1 MSTVIGV
8 CTFGGLAFTQLTIRS
23 IRETVT
29 KPYQLYVIVG
39 KPGDNITIKW
49 LKEQEIPHKIHDINL
64 GFPAAVNDIYDFT
77 WKENNFDNFVA
88 IGNDVIAYP
97 HAIDSLIE
105 VADTTDYEW
114 ICSSQFDVRVLIK
127 SFPDTKKFFLG
138 NDLNFHHFKER
149 PWEVFKKWSSE
160 IKIGKSGLSD
170 VHNLALFKKSVF
182 EKIGYIDVNFY
193 PAYYSDNDYVRRA
206 VHAKTKSCNLGN
218 SWYFHFWSRTVKQ
231 GAGGST
237 HKFFGQNKKFYI
249 RKWGNDFGKELWDIP
264 FNGNIYTLTKGIQ
277 LQPTINIQNREDE
290 REIVK
295 YWMKKGGR

>member
-29 KPYQLYVIVG
+29 KPYQLYAVVG
-39 KPGDNITIKW
+39 KPGDNITTKW
-49 LKEQEIPHKIHDINL
+49 LNEQGIPHSVHDINL
-64 GFPAAVNDIYDFT
+64 GFPAAVNDIYDFA
-77 WKENNFDNFVA
+77 WKQNNFDNFIA

-97 HAIDSLIE
+97 YAIDSLIE

-114 ICSSQFDVRVLIK
+114 VCSSQFDVRTLCK
-127 SFPDTKKFFLG
+127 DFPETKKFFHG
-138 NDLNFHHFKER
+138 NDLNFHHFEKR

-160 IKIGKSGLSD
+160 IHIGKSGLSD

-206 VHAKTKSCNLGN
+206 VHAKTKSCNLAN
-218 SWYFHFWSRTVKQ
+218 SWYFHFWSRTIKQ
-231 GAGGST
+231 GTGGST
-237 HKFFGQNKKFYI
+237 HRFFSQNKKFYI
-249 RKWGNDFGKELWDIP
+249 QKWGGDFAEEEFDTP
-264 FNGNIYTLTKGIQ
+264 FNGNIYTLTKDIQ
-277 LQPTINIQNREDE
+277 LQPTINIQSRKDE

-295 YWMKKGGR
+295 YWMRIGGR